1 METPAEEAANRLS
14 RRLHRIESAANV
26 QRTRAAGDTEAVD
39 FDLGFPEGA
48 MVEISRRRG
57 SGVGKTSVI
66 IRPDGMVDM
75 FIIRYP
81 PLPADDY
88 AEPQLLAGMR
98 EMAATLAAEERIG
111 IRLPEKHLDVRIQ
124 PGEIR
129 NLGSPGGVDAWWPH
143 VEYGGVAPVDVGVD
157 DFADFLVETY
167 NEYRNRYFDHTKVV
181 HR

>member
-1 METPAEEAANRLS
+1 MTTPAEQAANRLS
-14 RRLHRIESAANV
+14 RRLHRIESAVNI
-26 QRTRAAGDTEAVD
+26 QRTRADGDAEAID

-48 MVEISRRRG
+48 MVEIGQRRMSG
-57 SGVGKTSVI
+57 SGKTSVI
-66 IRPDGMVDM
+66 IRPDGMVET
-75 FIIRYP
+75 FVIRYP
-81 PLPADDY
+81 PLPADDV

-129 NLGSPGGVDAWWPH
+129 NLGSPGGVKAWWPH
-143 VEYGGVAPVDVGVD
+143 VEYGGIAPVEVGAD

-167 NEYRNRYFDHTKVV
+167 KEYRNRYFDRTKIVYK
-181 HR
+181 